1 MKGKNRPDD
10 NADVHGC
17 CLYAETFE
25 RVVLRNY
32 SLNSD
37 SDVCIAVIV
46 GKKRE
51 PRNPV
56 PTFFRANTPLR
67 SQNQQLPD

>member
-32 SLNSD
+32 SSNSD
-37 SDVCIAVIV
+37 SDVCVAVIV
-46 GKKRE
+46 GQIPEKYSE
-51 PRNPV
+51 G
-56 PTFFRANTPLR
+56 
-67 SQNQQLPD
+67 